1 MTFIVLKMNQIL
13 VTFLKTILS
22 TKVNSIL

>member
-1 MTFIVLKMNQIL
+1 MTFIVLKMNQIF